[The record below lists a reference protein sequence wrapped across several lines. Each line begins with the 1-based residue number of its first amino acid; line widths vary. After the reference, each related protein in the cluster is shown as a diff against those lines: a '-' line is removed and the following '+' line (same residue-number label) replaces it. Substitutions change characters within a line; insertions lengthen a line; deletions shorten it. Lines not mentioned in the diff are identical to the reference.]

1 MAFNDGGGL
10 VMSNSEKYNAPDMLD
25 MATLIEADM
34 QSTSFMID
42 YIKKRLKSSQSR
54 VRRSNHAIALHYLE
68 QAVDLYQYVAE
79 CRLDYHSREAERL
92 HLSATYKRG

>member
-1 MAFNDGGGL
+1 
-10 VMSNSEKYNAPDMLD
+10 MSNSKKYDATDVLD

-34 QSTSFMID
+34 QWTSFMVTD
-42 YIKKRLKSSQSR
+42 IKKRLKA
-54 VRRSNHAIALHYLE
+54 VRAELNSNSAIALHYLE

-92 HLSATYKRG
+92 ALECSNIKGGEHDSTP